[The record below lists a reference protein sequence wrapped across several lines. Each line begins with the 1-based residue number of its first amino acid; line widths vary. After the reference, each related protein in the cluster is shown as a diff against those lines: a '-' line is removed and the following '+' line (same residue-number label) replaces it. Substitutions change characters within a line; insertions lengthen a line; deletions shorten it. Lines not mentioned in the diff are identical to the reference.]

1 MLRPAVPRLE
11 RAVVEGRSTPHR
23 ILIVRR
29 REKEG
34 MPMEKHCVVCGGQ
47 LESGSVRARNTD
59 SGVLGRPELGMV
71 VTAFAFVR
79 PGIPTSS
86 NPIKAFA
93 QALREEPDEQLLPL
107 QAYRCTQC
115 GRIELYATQG

>member
-1 MLRPAVPRLE
+1 MD
-11 RAVVEGRSTPHR
+11 
-23 ILIVRR
+23 
-29 REKEG
+29 
-34 MPMEKHCVVCGGQ
+34 KHCVACGGQ
-47 LESGSVRARNTD
+47 LESGSVRARNTG
-59 SGVLGRPELGMV
+59 SGVLGGPELGMV

-93 QALREEPDEQLLPL
+93 QGLREEPDEQLLPL